1 MDYYCDLSIVIHVT
15 DSAGIDIYNTE
26 KEGEKRKETNGLMLG
41 MYYRN

>member
-26 KEGEKRKETNGLMLG
+26 KEGGKGKETNALMLG

>member
-1 MDYYCDLSIVIHVT
+1 MITSIVIHVT

-26 KEGEKRKETNGLMLG
+26 KERGNKETNALMLG